1 MISRRYRTL
10 ISVFLVAQNDI
21 SGQANIP
28 IKASLIARSR
38 SCIDRLAARKNA
50 LTLLLEK
57 PGGPI

>member
-1 MISRRYRTL
+1 MLQNTYIDF
-10 ISVFLVAQNDI
+10 FLVARNV